1 MIQPQQISKLVDFGR
16 RHHPINLY
24 VTLGHHSEIV
34 VDQFHQKKKKLN
46 KKYNHIDPSLKLCLT
61 WERKK

>member
-1 MIQPQQISKLVDFGR
+1 MIQPQQISKLVDFGQ

-24 VTLGHHSEIV
+24 VTLGHHSDIV
-34 VDQFHQKKKKLN
+34 ADQFHQKKKKKKLS

-61 WERKK
+61 

>member
-1 MIQPQQISKLVDFGR
+1 MIQPQQISKLVDFGQ

-34 VDQFHQKKKKLN
+34 VDQFHQKKKKN
-46 KKYNHIDPSLKLCLT
+46 
-61 WERKK
+61 